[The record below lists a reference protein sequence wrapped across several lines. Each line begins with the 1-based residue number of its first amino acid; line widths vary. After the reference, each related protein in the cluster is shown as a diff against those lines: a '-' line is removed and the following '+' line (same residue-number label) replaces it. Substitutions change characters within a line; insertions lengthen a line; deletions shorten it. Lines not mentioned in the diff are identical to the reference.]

1 MTSKTFL
8 NIPKEKQDRV
18 IRAAQI
24 EFAKNGYHQANI
36 EDICERAGISNGA
49 LYKYFKNKADL
60 YVAIINRQAE
70 GMDEYMRGVLHSNGT
85 CFDKIRSLMK
95 NTLTE
100 VEARN
105 DTFRIILQLG
115 TSDMDLF
122 ARKVTRR
129 IEAASFENIRAILVR
144 GIERREIRPD
154 IDLKMTAYLIS
165 SLCFFIYS
173 GFVSEFHRLRLEK
186 FFQAPFPGDETSY
199 NRFVRRMMVWLKKM
213 IALGSPTEK

>member
-24 EFAKNGYHQANI
+24 EFAKNGYHKANI

-60 YVAIINRQAE
+60 YVAVINRQAE
-70 GMDEYMRGVLHSNGT
+70 GMDEYMRGVLHSKGT
-85 CFDKIRSLMK
+85 CFDKIRTLMK

-105 DTFRIILQLG
+105 DTFRIVLQLG

-129 IEAASFENIRAILVR
+129 IEAASFENIQAILVQ

-154 IDLKMTAYLIS
+154 IDLEMTAYLIS

-173 GFVSEFHRLRLEK
+173 GFVSEFHRLRLEE
-186 FFQAPFPGDETSY
+186 FFNAPFSGDETSH
-199 NRFVRRMMVWLKKM
+199 NRLVKRMMAWLKKM
-213 IALGSPTEK
+213 IALESPNEK

>member
-8 NIPKEKQDRV
+8 NIPKEKQDCV

-24 EFAKNGYHQANI
+24 EFAKYGYHQANI
-36 EDICERAGISNGA
+36 SDICERAGISNGA
-49 LYKYFKNKADL
+49 LYKYFKNKAEL
-60 YVAIINRQAE
+60 YVAVINRQAE
-70 GMDEYMRGVLHSNGT
+70 GMAEYMRSVLHSNGT
-85 CFDKIRSLMK
+85 CFDKIRTLMK
-95 NTLTE
+95 NTRTE

-129 IEAASFENIRAILVR
+129 IEAASFENIRAILVQ
-144 GIERREIRPD
+144 GIERGEIRPD

-173 GFVSEFHRLRLEK
+173 GFVSEFHRLRLEE
-186 FFQAPFPGDETSY
+186 FFYAAFPGDKTSY
-199 NRFVRRMMVWLKKM
+199 NRLVRCMMVWLKKM
-213 IALGSPTEK
+213 IALESPNEK